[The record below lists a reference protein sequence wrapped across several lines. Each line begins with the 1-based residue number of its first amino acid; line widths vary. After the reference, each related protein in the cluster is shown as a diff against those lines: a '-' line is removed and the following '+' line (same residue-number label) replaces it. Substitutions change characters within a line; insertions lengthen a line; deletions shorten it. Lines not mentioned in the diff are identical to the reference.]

1 MLDLELLEDETANDR
16 EILWRVI
23 AWVKFTGAKHEML
36 KASRLPKDEGLSWVL
51 SQE

>member
-23 AWVKFTGAKHEML
+23 AGEIY
-36 KASRLPKDEGLSWVL
+36 GC
-51 SQE
+51 